1 MDVGGLNGALLDP
14 MSMTDAELLDVP
26 SLPDIGDSLGDKLDD
41 VASVLGQ
48 NTVMDSGRVAELEGQ
63 VATRDVQIGE
73 LNTQIAALKDDKAKL
88 SEKVELFDDEL
99 TDLREQFNNVSS
111 SNDQMTAKI
120 QKLEELKVVNEERIS
135 SLEESSKNAV
145 NNQEL
150 EAKVAEESDRANKL
164 ESKIKQMETDSAALT
179 KRNQDLIGN
188 KNQKIS
194 ELNTAIAELKTSIA
208 EKDSEKATHAEKVNE
223 MQLSLDKRDEDIR
236 NLQKT
241 ITDLKQCND
250 EMAEKEKEIADLKS
264 KMDEMS
270 LKKKIIT
277 EEKDKLETDNKLLN
291 EKVSKTVE
299 IAGNNENLQ
308 KEIDSLQGEVKLTK
322 EKLELVEKNKA
333 ELKIMVDS
341 LSDEK
346 ESLSSKVTDTAKLTE
361 DLQKQLEEVNKSA
374 KSLEAEKTDLSTRLA
389 NNEQKG
395 LELTLV
401 QTQLQETQ
409 KREAKLKADVAA
421 LTDKL
426 TKVDAEKQLLSSE
439 VTKAVTA
446 SRMFEEQL
454 KTTALELETNKKH
467 KLSLEQSVGN
477 YTKLSHDK
485 AAVEQRCSGMRM

>member
-135 SLEESSKNAV
+135 SLEESSKNV